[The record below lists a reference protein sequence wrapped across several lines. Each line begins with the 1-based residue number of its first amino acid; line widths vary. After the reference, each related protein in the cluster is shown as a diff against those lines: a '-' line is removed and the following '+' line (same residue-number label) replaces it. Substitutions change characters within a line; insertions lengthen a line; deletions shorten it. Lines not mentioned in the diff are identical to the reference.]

1 MKKITFLA
9 IILISSLGIAQQVVV
24 QNFETPAS
32 FNLNPFEGLS
42 GSIQPD
48 PVAGGSRIN
57 SLKLESFSTGQTY
70 QGCQITQTVNSIKLT
85 TDKTVKIDVFSTVA
99 FTMLAKAEVGSGPNS
114 GASQSYTTPNT
125 WQTLTFTFNQGLDG
139 TVTADGS
146 YASVT
151 LFPNWNPN
159 NTGFLPASNFTLYVD
174 NITSEATPILPP
186 FLPTIASPTPT
197 TPNSE
202 VLSIYGDTG
211 NYTNIWTSDYSF
223 GGNEGNPDLDPSALE
238 NKAIKMNFANQGWG
252 QGKNSAID
260 ISAYNYVNF
269 DYYSDTES
277 TQLRFIMIGGGEF
290 AYELTTAAGTLIQ
303 NSWQRVSVPLSF
315 FTGLGFSKTNFLQ
328 YKLGTTSNLVSKI
341 VFFDNIYLSTTNLA
355 TSTFETFNVRMYPN
369 PAKNLL
375 NIEAK
380 SNIENVSIYNL
391 LGQEVVSVVI
401 NKESTSLDIANLQA
415 GIYVVKTSIDGKIA
429 SSRLIKE

>member
-1 MKKITFLA
+1 MKKITLLA

-223 GGNEGNPDLDPSALE
+223 GGNEGTPDLDPTAVE
-238 NKAIKMNFANQGWG
+238 NKAIKMNFATAGWG
-252 QGKNSAID
+252 QGKNSSID

-290 AYELTTAAGTLIQ
+290 PYELTTSAGTLIQ

-355 TSTFETFNVRMYPN
+355 TTSFETVNVKMYPN
-369 PAKNLL
+369 PANNVL
-375 NIEAK
+375 NIDAK

-391 LGQEVVSVVI
+391 LGQEVISESV
-401 NKESTSLDIANLQA
+401 NKQSTSLNISSLQT
-415 GIYVVKTSIDGKIA
+415 GVYVVKTSIDGKIA

>member
-1 MKKITFLA
+1 MKKITLLA
-9 IILISSLGIAQQVVV
+9 IILISTLGVAQQVVV

-32 FNLNPFEGLS
+32 FNLNPFEGIT
-42 GSIQPD
+42 GTIQPD
-48 PVAGGSRIN
+48 PASGGSRIN
-57 SLKLESFSTGQTY
+57 SLKLVSSSTGQVY
-70 QGCQITQTVNSIKLT
+70 QGCQITQLVNSIKLT
-85 TDKTVKIDVFSTVA
+85 TDKTVKIDVYSTVA

-114 GASQSYTTPNT
+114 GASQIYTTPNA
-125 WQTLTFTFNQGLDG
+125 WQTLTFTFTQGLDN
-139 TVTADGS
+139 TTTADGS
-146 YASVT
+146 YASIT

-159 NTGFLPASNFTLYVD
+159 NAGFLPASNFTLYVD
-174 NITSEATPILPP
+174 NITSEATPIAPP
-186 FLPTIASPTPT
+186 FLPSTASPLPT
-197 TPNSE
+197 FPNSE

-223 GGNEGNPDLDPSALE
+223 GGNEGTPDLDPTAVE
-238 NKAIKMNFANQGWG
+238 NKAIKMNFATAGWG
-252 QGKNSAID
+252 QGKNSSID

-290 AYELTTAAGTLIQ
+290 PYELTTAAGTLIQ

-355 TSTFETFNVRMYPN
+355 TTSFETVNVKMYPN
-369 PAKNLL
+369 PANNVL
-375 NIEAK
+375 NIDSK
-380 SNIENVSIYNL
+380 SNIENVAIYNL
-391 LGQEVVSVVI
+391 LGQEVISVSV
-401 NKESTSLDIANLQA
+401 NKQSTSLNIANLQT
-415 GIYVVKTSIDGKIA
+415 GVYVVKTSIDGKIA